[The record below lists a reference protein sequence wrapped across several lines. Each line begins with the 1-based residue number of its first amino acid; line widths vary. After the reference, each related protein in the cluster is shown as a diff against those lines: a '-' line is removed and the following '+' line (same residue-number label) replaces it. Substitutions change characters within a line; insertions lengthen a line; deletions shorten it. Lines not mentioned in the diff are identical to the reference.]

1 MLGAR
6 ISEILTA
13 ILKPHVQLS
22 QHAQQEMIPC
32 ASGILNQEL
41 NTDRI
46 ELSFHKQKMS
56 QNSSTTRTYRTYQ
69 CFLTAFHVLVL
80 QLDFY
85 PVI

>member
-6 ISEILTA
+6 ISEILTV

-46 ELSFHKQKMS
+46 DLSFHKQNVTK
-56 QNSSTTRTYRTYQ
+56 
-69 CFLTAFHVLVL
+69 
-80 QLDFY
+80 
-85 PVI
+85 